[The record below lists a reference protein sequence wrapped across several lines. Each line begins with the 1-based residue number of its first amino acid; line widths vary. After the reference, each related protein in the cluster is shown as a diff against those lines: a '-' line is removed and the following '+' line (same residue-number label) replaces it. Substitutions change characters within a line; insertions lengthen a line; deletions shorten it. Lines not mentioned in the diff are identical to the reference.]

1 MHRHVGPAPMR
12 FGSKGAAEYGEMY
25 RFLLVLTILSATGL
39 QGWQTL
45 INNFAVDVVHLDG
58 QQMGMIQSL
67 REVPGFLSLL
77 VVYLLLLVK
86 EHRLAALSVLILG
99 LGVASTGL
107 LPSYFGLVVTTLIMS
122 FGFHYYETVN
132 QSLTLQY
139 FSVAKSPIIFGKLRG
154 IASAANIGVGL
165 VILVLANW
173 LDYGEM
179 YMVLGGVI
187 LLGGM
192 FCLCQDPADRSLPP
206 QRKKMVF
213 RRDYW
218 LFYSLTFLGGA
229 RRQVFIAFGVFLL
242 VKKFNFTVQ
251 EVTVLFIINNVIN
264 YFASPLIGK
273 AINRFGERKVLSLE
287 YAGLIGIFLTYAYTE
302 SRVVA
307 AVMYVLDFVLFNFA
321 IAIRSY
327 FQKIG
332 DPRDVAPTMAVGFT
346 INHVAAVV
354 IPAVGGALWM
364 VDYRIPF
371 IGGAV
376 LSLVSLVLTQCIRT
390 TEPADS

>member
-1 MHRHVGPAPMR
+1 
-12 FGSKGAAEYGEMY
+12 MY
-25 RFLLVLTILSATGL
+25 RFLLVLTILSATGF
-39 QGWQTL
+39 QGWRTL

-58 QQMGMIQSL
+58 QQIGMVQSL
-67 REVPGFLSLL
+67 REVPGFLALL

-86 EHRLAALSVLILG
+86 EHKLAALSVLVLG

-107 LPSYFGLVVTTLIMS
+107 FPSYFGVVFTTLIMS

-139 FSVAKSPIIFGKLRG
+139 FSVSKSPLIFGRLRG

-165 VILVLANW
+165 AIFVMANW
-173 LDYGEM
+173 LNYGQM
-179 YMVLGGVI
+179 YMVLGGLI
-187 LLGGM
+187 LLGGA
-192 FCLCQDPADRSLPP
+192 FCLYKDPTDRSVPP

-213 RRDYW
+213 RRKYW
-218 LFYSLTFLGGA
+218 LFYLLTFMAGA
-229 RRQVFIAFGVFLL
+229 RRQVFIAFAVFLL
-242 VKKFNFTVQ
+242 VEKFGYTVQ

-264 YFASPLIGK
+264 YFVSPLIGK

-287 YAGLIGIFLTYAYTE
+287 YGGLIGIFLVYAYTE
-302 SRVVA
+302 SGIVA
-307 AVMYVLDFVLFNFA
+307 GVMYVLDFILFNFA
-321 IAIRSY
+321 IAIRSF

-364 VDYRIPF
+364 VDYKIPF

-376 LSLVSLVLTQCIRT
+376 LSLVSLVLAQCIRT
-390 TEPADS
+390 TVPTEQERALPGGE

>member
-1 MHRHVGPAPMR
+1 MK
-12 FGSKGAAEYGEMY
+12 FGSRGAAEYGEMY

-39 QGWQTL
+39 QGWRTL

-58 QQMGMIQSL
+58 RQMGMVQSL

-107 LPSYFGLVVTTLIMS
+107 LPSYYGVVVTTLIMS

-139 FSVAKSPIIFGKLRG
+139 FSVLKSPLILGKLRA

-165 VILVLANW
+165 AIFVLANW
-173 LDYGEM
+173 LNYGQM
-179 YMVLGGVI
+179 YMVLGGII
-187 LLGGM
+187 LLGAV
-192 FCLCQDPADRSLPP
+192 FCLYQDPIDRSLPP
-206 QRKKMVF
+206 QHKKMVL
-213 RRDYW
+213 RRGYW
-218 LFYSLTFLGGA
+218 LFYLLTFFGGA
-229 RRQVFIAFGVFLL
+229 RRQIFMAFAVFLL
-242 VKKFNFTVQ
+242 VKKFSYTVQ
-251 EVTVLFIINNVIN
+251 EVTTLFIVNNAIN
-264 YFASPLIGK
+264 YFTSPLIGK

-287 YAGLIGIFLTYAYTE
+287 YAGLIGIFLVYAYTE
-302 SRVVA
+302 SRVTV
-307 AVMYVLDFVLFNFA
+307 AVMYILDFVLFNFA

-346 INHVAAVV
+346 INHVAAVI

-376 LSLVSLVLTQCIRT
+376 LSLVSLALTQCIRT
-390 TEPADS
+390 TGPVES

>member
-1 MHRHVGPAPMR
+1 
-12 FGSKGAAEYGEMY
+12 MY
-25 RFLLVLTILSATGL
+25 RFLLVLTILSATGF
-39 QGWQTL
+39 QGWRTL

-58 QQMGMIQSL
+58 QQIGMVQSL
-67 REVPGFLSLL
+67 REVPGFLALL

-86 EHRLAALSVLILG
+86 EHKLAALSVLVLG

-107 LPSYFGLVVTTLIMS
+107 FPSYFGVVLTTLIMS

-139 FSVAKSPIIFGKLRG
+139 FSVSKSPLIFGRLRG

-165 VILVLANW
+165 AIFVMANW
-173 LDYGEM
+173 LNYAQM
-179 YMVLGGVI
+179 YMVLGGLI
-187 LLGGM
+187 LLGGA
-192 FCLCQDPADRSLPP
+192 FCLYQDPTDRSVPL

-213 RRDYW
+213 RRKYW
-218 LFYSLTFLGGA
+218 LFYLLTFMAGA
-229 RRQVFIAFGVFLL
+229 RRQIFIAFAVFLL
-242 VKKFNFTVQ
+242 VEKFGYTVQ
-251 EVTVLFIINNVIN
+251 DVTVLFIINNVIN

-287 YAGLIGIFLTYAYTE
+287 YSGLIGIFLVYAFTE
-302 SRVVA
+302 SGIVA
-307 AVMYVLDFVLFNFA
+307 GVMYVLDFILFNFA

-364 VDYRIPF
+364 VDYKIPF

-390 TEPADS
+390 TVPTKQERALPGGE